1 MASSIFKQRGD
12 TLANWL
18 KADPVLHERE
28 VVLVATDSTKPDE
41 YDCRKVGDGK
51 RKFSALPLLGY
62 DCLPAT
68 GTSATQPMSQKAT
81 TDAIKA
87 QETKLEDLKTSVA
100 EKNYTQDADILAL
113 QKAVWPLDVTFTLT
127 PAIIKADTQTN
138 VALSWSAKRNGRDVT
153 SQATLELD
161 GASVTGT
168 TKNVAVT
175 LAHAATRQFSLKA
188 TFEGISVTAAR
199 TVRGTLP
206 SYFGAVAGTWAPT
219 EATVKALSEL
229 TVGARALTRSGIS
242 INDGKIALA
251 YPKDFGALT
260 SIKDGNGYEVLSS
273 YTRTELRV
281 NDHDYYCYL
290 LSTPVTAAGVTQIYS

>member
-100 EKNYTQDADILAL
+100 EKNSTQDADILAL
-113 QKAVWPLDVTFTLT
+113 QKAVWPLDVTFTLS
-127 PAIIKADTQTN
+127 PAIIKADAQTN

-153 SQATLELD
+153 SQAILELD
-161 GASVTGT
+161 GASVTGI

-188 TFEGISVTAAR
+188 TFEGITVTAAR

>member
-100 EKNYTQDADILAL
+100 EKNSTQDADILAL
-113 QKAVWPLDVTFTLT
+113 QKAVWPLDVTFTLS

-175 LAHAATRQFSLKA
+175 LSHAATRQFSLKA
-188 TFEGISVTAAR
+188 TFEGITVTTAR

-290 LSTPVTAAGVTQIYS
+290 LSTPVTATGVTQIYS